1 MYNYNPYFGQQR
13 MQYQPPM
20 YAPQEPTMPIYRQ
33 NQQTTQFI
41 PLPCKAGTT
50 LASIPTTTTVAT
62 LNANTRS
69 KKEVAKDG

>member
-33 NQQTTQFI
+33 NQQTAQFI
-41 PLPCKAGTT
+41 PLQGKMVEDGT
-50 LASIPTTTTVAT
+50 A
-62 LNANTRS
+62 R
-69 KKEVAKDG
+69 KC